1 MKIKFFSIITVYLGS
16 LLTFTG
22 SAHPQSLDGISAED
36 RTSIEVAC
44 SMAEAQG
51 PVTYHAC
58 LNRQL
63 AQLGNDKAPN
73 LLNLSSS
80 DRTSIEVAC
89 SMAEAQGP
97 ATYHACLNRQL
108 AQLGNDKAPNLLNLS
123 SSDRT
128 SIEVACSMAEAQGPV
143 TYHACL
149 NRQLAALGTPPSIN
163 PLIDVTLGVTSSTAS
178 TLAPS
183 PTTPAASPLCAENGS
198 CYGDIS
204 ARTGLP
210 KTVSVRGYYK
220 SDGTYVRGYYR
231 SK

>member
-51 PVTYHAC
+51 PV
-58 LNRQL
+58 
-63 AQLGNDKAPN
+63 
-73 LLNLSSS
+73 
-80 DRTSIEVAC
+80 
-89 SMAEAQGP
+89 
-97 ATYHACLNRQL
+97 TYHACLNRQL